1 MWCQGHQFCRRAP
14 LQPATCAAAAA
25 SGLSGCCWCGGLSS
39 CCSSEQPRTT
49 TSAASNRPCAPS
61 TCVPANERA
70 CGRVR
75 PGHGSASRLRCSA
88 AALHLLAPALQRW
101 NGRAQP
107 TRGEAGSAACGPGRR
122 TCVAI
127 GVGFSGSPRSGP
139 WANGM
144 KLSHCSPARA
154 GSGRVLVFL
163 AGVARVGAAIGRGL
177 QSCGTWAGSA
187 RGSAGPR
194 TLSRALASV
203 ATCTLSVGHWRGH
216 VVVTRAGHGRARS

>member
-1 MWCQGHQFCRRAP
+1 M
-14 LQPATCAAAAA
+14 AALA
-25 SGLSGCCWCGGLSS
+25 GC
-39 CCSSEQPRTT
+39 
-49 TSAASNRPCAPS
+49 
-61 TCVPANERA
+61 
-70 CGRVR
+70 
-75 PGHGSASRLRCSA
+75 A

-101 NGRAQP
+101 NGRGQP

-144 KLSHCSPARA
+144 KLRHCSPARA

-194 TLSRALASV
+194 PLSRALASV
-203 ATCTLSVGHWRGH
+203 ATCTLSTELATGGATWCRP
-216 VVVTRAGHGRARS
+216 TSAGHGDARGVSCPGRVELAAL

>member
-1 MWCQGHQFCRRAP
+1 MWCQGHQFCRAP

-88 AALHLLAPALQRW
+88 ASP
-101 NGRAQP
+101 RA
-107 TRGEAGSAACGPGRR
+107 SAATLEWARAADARRGWQRCVRARASHLRSHRRGVLGVAALGALGERDEAEALFASARGIRAGLGFPGRGGKGR
-122 TCVAI
+122 
-127 GVGFSGSPRSGP
+127 GSPRS
-139 WANGM
+139 WAAVVWDLG
-144 KLSHCSPARA
+144 
-154 GSGRVLVFL
+154 G
-163 AGVARVGAAIGRGL
+163 VGARQRWATNTVTGAGQRGDL
-177 QSCGTWAGSA
+177 HAVSWPL
-187 RGSAGPR
+187 AGPR
-194 TLSRALASV
+194 GA
-203 ATCTLSVGHWRGH
+203 
-216 VVVTRAGHGRARS
+216 VTRAGHGRARS

>member
-1 MWCQGHQFCRRAP
+1 MWCQGHQFCRAP

-88 AALHLLAPALQRW
+88 ASP
-101 NGRAQP
+101 RA
-107 TRGEAGSAACGPGRR
+107 SAATLEWARAADARRGWQRCVRARASHLRSHRRGVLGVAALGALGERDEAEALFASARGIRAGLGFPGR
-122 TCVAI
+122 
-127 GVGFSGSPRSGP
+127 GGKG
-139 WANGM
+139 
-144 KLSHCSPARA
+144 
-154 GSGRVLVFL
+154 
-163 AGVARVGAAIGRGL
+163 RVGAAIGRGL

-216 VVVTRAGHGRARS
+216 VVP